1 MSRSRRR
8 RSFIKPLAVVAGAV
22 AAVTVASILATAWG
36 DTAPKAG
43 TPETV
48 TADPLSTWQTDGT
61 VWSLA
66 QSGNTVYAGGNFDYV
81 RPPGTVAGVSAELG
95 RSNLA
100 AFDVATG
107 NPTSFAHA
115 VTGTAYISKTSPGP
129 ECETLG
135 TDEYLC
141 DAIFRAKTSP
151 DGNELYF
158 GGDFTHVD
166 GQIRARIAGIDLT
179 TGKLDTRM
187 APVVNNRIR
196 GIAVSATTLYIG
208 GDFSTVN
215 GQPRSRLAALD
226 RATGA
231 LLPWAPTA
239 GDTVRA
245 LALSSDGSRV
255 IIGGDF
261 PKLNGSNENSVGA
274 VSATGTGAL
283 TQWNSRPVP
292 APSGTKFSGVT
303 DLVVSG
309 ATVYGG
315 AHGEGGGVFD
325 GRFAVDT
332 NTGNTLWKNTCLGAT
347 TTIAVQS
354 SSQGDT
360 VYSGSHGHDCS
371 TMGAWAQTNPPTYQR
386 LQAET
391 AGSGGKST
399 ILHWFPYVNYGTEA
413 SFYKQG
419 PWAMVANSSYLWVG
433 GEFTRA
439 GNADQQG
446 LTRFA
451 VKSVAADSNP
461 PETPFA
467 AATVAAVG
475 TTALKVSWK
484 ATWDRDNADLTYQ
497 VFRDNGTTPIYTT
510 TATSNFWTLPILTF
524 TDSGLAAQSSHYYRV
539 KVSDPYRNIRSNPNS
554 AAVPA

>member
-1 MSRSRRR
+1 MSASRKR
-8 RSFIKPLAVVAGAV
+8 RSLVKPLAVVAGAV
-22 AAVTVASILATAWG
+22 AVVTVASVLATAWG

-61 VWSLA
+61 VWTLA

-81 RPPGTVAGVSAELG
+81 RPPGSVPGVSAELG
-95 RSNLA
+95 RNNLA

-107 NPTSFAHA
+107 NPTSFTHP
-115 VTGTAYISKTSPGP
+115 VTGTAYVSKTNPGP
-129 ECETLG
+129 ECQTLG

-151 DGNELYF
+151 DGKELYF

-179 TGKLDTRM
+179 TGKLDTRL
-187 APVVNNRIR
+187 APVVNNRVR
-196 GIAVSATTLYIG
+196 GIAVSASTLYIG
-208 GDFSTVN
+208 GDFTTVD

-231 LLPWAPTA
+231 LTP
-239 GDTVRA
+239 
-245 LALSSDGSRV
+245 
-255 IIGGDF
+255 
-261 PKLNGSNENSVGA
+261 
-274 VSATGTGAL
+274 
-283 TQWNSRPVP
+283 WNSRPVP

-309 ATVYGG
+309 STVYGG

-347 TTIAVQS
+347 TTIAVQGS
-354 SSQGDT
+354 V

-371 TMGAWAQTNPPTYQR
+371 TMGGWAQTNPPTYQR

-391 AGSGGKST
+391 AGTGGKST
-399 ILHWFPYVNYGTEA
+399 ILHWFPYVNYGTES

-419 PWAMVANSSYLWVG
+419 PWAMVADSSYVWVG

-439 GNADQQG
+439 GSADQQG

-451 VKSVAADSNP
+451 LKSVAADSNP

-467 AATVAAVG
+467 AASVAAVG
-475 TTALKVSWK
+475 TTAIKVSWK

-497 VFRDNGTTPIYTT
+497 VFRDNGTTPVYTT
-510 TATSNFWTLPILTF
+510 TATSNFWTLPALTF
-524 TDSGLAAQSSHYYRV
+524 TDSGLAAQSAHYYRV
-539 KVSDPYRNIRSNPNS
+539 KVSDPYHNIRSNPNS